1 MPTLSK
7 QVKKKND
14 FFNVYVVYVCM
25 YICKQ
30 IVEQILWLIL
40 NINYADGTNIM
51 PGVQQNEANEL
62 LLAHLYKQNT
72 K

>member
-1 MPTLSK
+1 M
-7 QVKKKND
+7 
-14 FFNVYVVYVCM
+14 YVVYVCM